1 MEYFDIFAANGAPLG
16 QCLRGEVH
24 RQGFWH
30 RSAHAFVFD
39 GAGRM
44 LLQQRASDKDL
55 YSGCWDY
62 ACGEHLHSGESYVR
76 GMRRGLFEEL
86 GMVGVTPR
94 PIGEVSADSLVWPG
108 GVDAEFQQ
116 AFVLRHDGD
125 VRVDPVEVAAV
136 QWVTKA
142 ELLAMLD
149 RSPDLF
155 TPWFRKEI
163 VRLHILRDWAQLA
176 NALS

>member
-1 MEYFDIFAANGAPLG
+1 MEYFDIFAASGAALG
-16 QCLRGEVH
+16 QRLRGEVH
-24 RQGFWH
+24 RHGFWH

-39 GAGRM
+39 GAGRI
-44 LLQQRASDKDL
+44 LLQQRAPDKDL
-55 YSGCWDY
+55 YAGCWDY

-86 GMVGVTPR
+86 GLARVSPR
-94 PIGEVSADSLVWPG
+94 PMGEVCADSLVWPG

-116 AFVLRHDGD
+116 AFVLRYDGEMH
-125 VRVDPVEVAAV
+125 VDPVEVAAV
-136 QWVTKA
+136 RWVTKA
-142 ELLAMLD
+142 ELLVMLD
-149 RSPDLF
+149 RSPDVF

-163 VRLHILRDWAQLA
+163 ARLHILRDWAQLA

>member
-1 MEYFDIFAANGAPLG
+1 MEYFDIFATNGAPLG

-24 RQGFWH
+24 LQGFWH

-39 GAGRM
+39 GVGRM
-44 LLQQRASDKDL
+44 LLQQRARDKDL
-55 YSGCWDY
+55 YAGCWDY
-62 ACGEHLHSGESYVR
+62 ACGEHLHSGESYLR

-86 GMVGVTPR
+86 GLTGVVLR
-94 PIGEVSADSLVWPG
+94 PMGEVHVDSLVWPG

-142 ELLAMLD
+142 ELMAMLD

-163 VRLHILRDWAQLA
+163 VRLHILRDWDQL
-176 NALS
+176 